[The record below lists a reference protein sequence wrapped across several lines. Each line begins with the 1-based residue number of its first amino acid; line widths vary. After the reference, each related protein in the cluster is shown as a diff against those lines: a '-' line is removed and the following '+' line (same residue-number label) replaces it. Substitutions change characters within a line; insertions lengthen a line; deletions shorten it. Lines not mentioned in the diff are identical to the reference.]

1 MARRLADILNSTRKH
16 YFVGRESEL
25 RLFRSIV
32 QQEELSTYLLSIY
45 GPGGQGK
52 STLVK
57 AFTETCTEL
66 SVPYTVMDAREMV
79 PTPDFFQAALHKMLQ
94 ANGNVFDHLQNL
106 DTKFVLFIDT
116 YELITPLDD
125 WLRTVFLP
133 QMPDNVL
140 TVLAGRKQPSPSW
153 MGDTGWQKLMKVI
166 QLRNLT
172 PAQSREFLDKR
183 SVPSTEIEKIL
194 DFTHGHPLALSV
206 VADMYDQNPE
216 RSFNPEESPDI
227 VRTLLERFVQK
238 APSPAHRMALEIC
251 AIAKIT
257 TESMLQQTMD
267 VEDASELFD
276 WLQDLSFIESNR
288 SGIYPH
294 DSAREALCTDLA
306 WRNPDWNKE
315 LHIRIRKYYIE
326 KLNAASPDDKRYL
339 LYLLAYL
346 HRNHPMVKPYLEWEQ
361 GTAYWIEMM
370 KQADIP
376 HLQQMVE
383 QHEGSEAA
391 KQFLFW
397 AQHKATTCWVYRN
410 TPEQPGGFLMA
421 VNLSLLDKEEQTPDP
436 AIESIRNYTV
446 KHLGIR
452 KGEMVTVFRFWMA
465 ADTYQQVSRLQ
476 SSIFLTLTQYYFTPH
491 LAAHFLCCAQ
501 PEFWKVLLTYADLH
515 HAAELDF
522 ATDKKPF
529 GFYMHDW
536 RKTPPA
542 AWLELLGQREV
553 GEKVE
558 ASMEQPKLQLMIL
571 SEDEFASSVYEAL
584 KEYQSEKKLATNP
597 LIRSKLVLDS
607 AEGNEDVSILTA
619 ALKDCIAE
627 ACDIIK
633 ENPKEE
639 KFFRVIFRTF
649 INPVGSQEAAADY
662 LNLPFS
668 TYRRYLRKAVNLV
681 TEYLWAKELEK

>member
-1 MARRLADILNSTRKH
+1 MARRLADILNTTRKQ

-25 RLFRSIV
+25 QLFKSILE
-32 QQEELSTYLLSIY
+32 QEELSTYLLSIY

-57 AFTETCTEL
+57 AFTETCSEINIPFL
-66 SVPYTVMDAREMV
+66 LMDARDLN
-79 PTPDFFQAALHKMLQ
+79 PTPDMFQAVLSKMLQ
-94 ANGNVFDHLQNL
+94 AANIFDHLEKL
-106 DTKFVLFIDT
+106 ETKFVLFVDT
-116 YELITPLDD
+116 YELIAPIDD

-140 TVLAGRKQPSPSW
+140 TVLAGRRQPSPNW
-153 MGDTGWQKLMKVI
+153 LGDTGWQKLMKVI

-172 PAQSREFLDKR
+172 PAQSREFLEKR
-183 SVPSTEIEKIL
+183 SVPVSEVEKIL

-206 VADMYDQNPE
+206 VADMYDQNPD

-227 VRTLLERFVQK
+227 VRHLLERFVQK

-257 TESMLQQTMD
+257 TESMLQQTMN

-315 LHIRIRKYYIE
+315 LHLRIRKYYIE
-326 KLNAASPDDKRYL
+326 KLNLASPDDKRYL

-370 KQADIP
+370 KPADIP
-376 HLQQMVE
+376 YLQQMVE
-383 QHEGSEAA
+383 QHEGKEAA
-391 KQFLFW
+391 KHFLFW
-397 AQHKATTCWVYRN
+397 ALHKASICWVYRN

-421 VNLSLLDKEEQTPDP
+421 VNINLLESDEQTPDP
-436 AIESIRNYTV
+436 AMEAVRHYSL
-446 KHLGIR
+446 KQLAIR
-452 KGEMVTVFRFWMA
+452 KGELTTVFRFWMSA
-465 ADTYQQVSRLQ
+465 ETHQQVSRLQ

-491 LAAHFLCCAQ
+491 LAVHFLCCAN
-501 PEFWKVLLTYADLH
+501 PDFWKRLLSYADMH
-515 HAAELDF
+515 YVNELDF
-522 ATDKKPF
+522 KNGNATH

-558 ASMEQPKLQLMIL
+558 TLQEQPKMQMMIL

-584 KEYQSEKKLATNP
+584 KEYQSDKKLAANP
-597 LIRSKLVLDS
+597 LIRSKLVL
-607 AEGNEDVSILTA
+607 GNADGNDEVSVLVA
-619 ALKDCIAE
+619 VLKDCIAE
-627 ACDIIK
+627 ACDSIK

-639 KFFRVIFRTF
+639 KFFRVVFRTF
-649 INPVGSQEAAADY
+649 INPVGSQEATADY

-668 TYRRYLRKAVNLV
+668 TYRRYLRKAVNSI